1 MTIKQILKESVRIYS
16 NALSQKGSIL
26 EDNRGKSGIY
36 LWINKVNKKTYVGSS
51 VDLTGRFHIYYNAKR
66 LAASNMPI
74 YKALLKYG
82 NGFAY

>member
-36 LWINKVNKKTYVGSS
+36 L
-51 VDLTGRFHIYYNAKR
+51 
-66 LAASNMPI
+66 
-74 YKALLKYG
+74 
-82 NGFAY
+82 